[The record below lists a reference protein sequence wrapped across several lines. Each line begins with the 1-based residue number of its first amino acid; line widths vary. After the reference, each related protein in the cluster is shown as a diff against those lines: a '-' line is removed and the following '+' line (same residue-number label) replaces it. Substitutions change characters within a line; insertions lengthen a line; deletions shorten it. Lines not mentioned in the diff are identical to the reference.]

1 MLVDEVIVVV
11 EVEGMALSDSDE
23 SDMLELNELDSLLDI
38 EDRSVNSWPEV
49 DSEANALELVIGSWV
64 EVVDIDEA
72 SFEVDDSSCNV
83 DIEMSEFVE

>member
-72 SFEVDDSSCNV
+72 SFEVDNFSCNV
-83 DIEMSEFVE
+83 DIEMSAFVE